1 MCVAAREGR
10 VRTDHFYC
18 GFICAHTQS
27 FKQCTHTVLCLNSQL
42 PSPLLAVLH
51 TAGRSHLLAAQRPLH
66 HNGRDFPALGFPGAG
81 SYLINPG
88 MLQQQHGQKPAI
100 PILKVLYLTTLWA
113 H

>member
-66 HNGRDFPALGFPGAG
+66 HNGRGFLLWVFPVL
-81 SYLINPG
+81 
-88 MLQQQHGQKPAI
+88 I
-100 PILKVLYLTTLWA
+100 PILSILGCYSSSMAKNPPFPS
-113 H
+113 